1 MLTRH
6 PTVSSQTQVSEEEL
20 LTVLSAEA
28 QPREGASSRAPRG
41 SQGTWKRSSG
51 KLSRLESEAG
61 GGFQFV

>member
-6 PTVSSQTQVSEEEL
+6 PTLSSQSQVSEKQL
-20 LTVLSAEA
+20 LTMLSAEA

-41 SQGTWKRSSG
+41 SLGTWKRSPG

-61 GGFQFV
+61 GGFYFV

>member
-6 PTVSSQTQVSEEEL
+6 PTFSSQSQVSEKQL
-20 LTVLSAEA
+20 LTMLLAEA

-41 SQGTWKRSSG
+41 SLGTWKWSSG

-61 GGFQFV
+61 AGFYFV